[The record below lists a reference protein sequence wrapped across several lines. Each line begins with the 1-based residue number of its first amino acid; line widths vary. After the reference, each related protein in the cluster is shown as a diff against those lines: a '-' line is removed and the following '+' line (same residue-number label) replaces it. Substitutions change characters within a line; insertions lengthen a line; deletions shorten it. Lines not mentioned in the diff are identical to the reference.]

1 MFIVNPKNYR
11 KSIGKLMQNNK
22 NLTASLENYLKA
34 IFNIVKE
41 KKAARVKDI
50 SKQLNIGASSVSEA
64 LRTLSERNLINYE
77 PYGIITLTEAGL
89 DKAEALLKRH
99 DIIKNF
105 FENVLSVSSELSEES
120 ASQVEH
126 VIPDEVMKKFVM
138 FLTFMDTCSCKEP
151 KWIKSFKHFS
161 QNEKLSE
168 KCVNCISKKRE
179 EPELSNKNCCGM
191 TN

>member
-138 FLTFMDTCSCKEP
+138 FL
-151 KWIKSFKHFS
+151 IKKNINKRSDSVKQFCLQSDYKFVLLIVVVIEIVLI
-161 QNEKLSE
+161 EKLIVVQQDLE
-168 KCVNCISKKRE
+168 NY
-179 EPELSNKNCCGM
+179 LY
-191 TN
+191 